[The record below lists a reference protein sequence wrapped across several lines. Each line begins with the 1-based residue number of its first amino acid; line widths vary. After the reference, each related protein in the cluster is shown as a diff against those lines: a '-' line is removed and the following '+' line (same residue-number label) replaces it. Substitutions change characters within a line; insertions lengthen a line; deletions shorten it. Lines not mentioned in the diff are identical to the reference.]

1 MRREEAFTMWEVTM
15 SLALILVWSFVVIP
29 FVVNGHHQIRRLQ
42 ETLHDYE
49 QLQVEVLHVTR
60 EDTEGAKQRCHGVA
74 CLPTR

>member
-1 MRREEAFTMWEVTM
+1 MRREEAFTMWEVMM

-29 FVVNGHHQIRRLQ
+29 FVVNGQHQIRRLQ

-49 QLQVEVLHVTR
+49 QLQVEVLHATR
-60 EDTEGAKQRCHGVA
+60 EDTEGTKQRCLGIA